1 MDTRREVTMDAGWK
15 RQARE
20 PIALSIVVVG
30 MMLVILSHA
39 RLVVFAWAGFLLATI
54 ALILVNQRYLRLL
67 RASSREDGRSDR

>member
-1 MDTRREVTMDAGWK
+1 
-15 RQARE
+15 
-20 PIALSIVVVG
+20 VVVG